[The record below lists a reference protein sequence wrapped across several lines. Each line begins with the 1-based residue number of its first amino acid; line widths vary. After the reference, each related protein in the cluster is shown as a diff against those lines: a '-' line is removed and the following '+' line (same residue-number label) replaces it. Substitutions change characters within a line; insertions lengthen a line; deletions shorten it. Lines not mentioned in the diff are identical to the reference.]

1 MIMKRKILIAGL
13 GLIGGS
19 LAKAIK
25 KTDENYILGYDLNEK
40 SLRIA
45 LDEQIIDEVFTNFE
59 EAIRE
64 AQIVFLAAPISDTIK
79 LIKQLDEIHL
89 EHDIIVSDVSSV
101 KGSILKTA
109 NELKNDRITF
119 IGGHPMAG
127 SHKAGIKAAKEH
139 LFENAIYV
147 LTPTNTCSND
157 KVAILQDVLK
167 ETKSNFLILQPEEHD
182 EMTSVISHF
191 PHLIASSLVH
201 QARKWEQV
209 HHYLPELAAG
219 GFRDI
224 TRIASSDPKM
234 WQDIFQHND
243 TKMSRLLQDW
253 INEMVTLKEFL
264 DKNNKEE
271 MIHYL
276 DQAKN
281 YRDELGEK
289 TTRGA
294 LPSFFD
300 LYVDIKD
307 QPGSIAS
314 VVQLLASEN
323 ISIRNIRILEIR
335 DDINGALRLSVTNRA
350 DQEKAYTLLQQHD
363 YDVMIDV

>member
-1 MIMKRKILIAGL
+1 MKRNILVAGL

-19 LAKAIK
+19 LAKAMQK
-25 KTDENYILGYDLNEK
+25 AKENYIVGYDLNNDTLEF
-40 SLRIA
+40 A
-45 LDEQIIDEVFTNFE
+45 LHEGIINKISEDFE
-59 EAIRE
+59 TAVKEAE
-64 AQIVFLAAPISDTIK
+64 IVFLAAPISETIK
-79 LIKQLDEIHL
+79 LIKQLDNIKL
-89 EHDIIVSDVSSV
+89 DHDIIVSDVSSV
-101 KGSILKTA
+101 KASILEVA
-109 NELKNDRITF
+109 NELENDKITF

-127 SHKAGIKAAKEH
+127 SHKAGIHAAKGH

-147 LTPTNTCSND
+147 LTPTSACSSK
-157 KVAILQDVLK
+157 KVDILKDVLK

-224 TRIASSDPKM
+224 TRIASSNPKM
-234 WQDIFQHND
+234 WQDIFQHNGS
-243 TKMSRLLQDW
+243 KMSRLLQDW

-264 DKNNKEE
+264 DKNNKQD
-271 MIHYL
+271 MIVYL

-281 YRDELGEK
+281 YRDGLGEK

-294 LPSFFD
+294 LPSFYD
-300 LYVDIKD
+300 VYVDIKD
-307 QPGSIAS
+307 QPGAIAS
-314 VVQLLASEN
+314 VVQLLATSE
-323 ISIRNIRILEIR
+323 ISLRNIRILEIR
-335 DDINGALRLSVTNRA
+335 DSVSGALRLSVTSHD
-350 DQEKAYTLLQQHD
+350 DQLNALSLLHEHN
-363 YDVMIDV
+363 YDASIDI

>member
-1 MIMKRKILIAGL
+1 MEMKRIVLVAGL

-25 KTDENYILGYDLNEK
+25 KSGENHLLGYDVNADTLE
-40 SLRIA
+40 IA
-45 LDEQIIDEVFTNFE
+45 ISEQIIDEICTDFE
-59 EAIRE
+59 KGVKRAEVVI
-64 AQIVFLAAPISDTIK
+64 LAAPISATIK
-79 LIKQLDEIHL
+79 LL
-89 EHDIIVSDVSSV
+89 EKINQIEDLGNEIIVSDVSSV
-101 KGSILKTA
+101 KGSILEVA
-109 NELKNDRITF
+109 NNLENKNITF
-119 IGGHPMAG
+119 IGGHPMTG

-224 TRIASSDPKM
+224 THIASSDPKM

-300 LYVDIKD
+300 IYVDIKD
-307 QPGSIAS
+307 Q
-314 VVQLLASEN
+314 
-323 ISIRNIRILEIR
+323 
-335 DDINGALRLSVTNRA
+335 
-350 DQEKAYTLLQQHD
+350 
-363 YDVMIDV
+363 